1 MTDANASV
9 LSVRRASW
17 HGRAEII
24 DWRYARVIRRRIA
37 VVKSNAKPSS
47 AMTVRAAM
55 IQCERSTKG
64 DAMAGQPIKK
74 AVQITALEQ
83 RMAGVTDRLR
93 DRMPA
98 RYAERSP
105 QSMARDP
112 LGTAWREAMLA
123 VENADD
129 FVGDLGELLREKA
142 GLSLEEA
149 RARIAESKEAPASA
163 ETVPAGD

>member
-1 MTDANASV
+1 M
-9 LSVRRASW
+9 
-17 HGRAEII
+17 
-24 DWRYARVIRRRIA
+24 
-37 VVKSNAKPSS
+37 
-47 AMTVRAAM
+47 
-55 IQCERSTKG
+55 
-64 DAMAGQPIKK
+64 KK
-74 AVQITALEQ
+74 AVEITALEQ

>member
-1 MTDANASV
+1 
-9 LSVRRASW
+9 
-17 HGRAEII
+17 
-24 DWRYARVIRRRIA
+24 
-37 VVKSNAKPSS
+37 
-47 AMTVRAAM
+47 
-55 IQCERSTKG
+55 
-64 DAMAGQPIKK
+64 MAGQPMKK

-149 RARIAESKEAPASA
+149 RARIAESKEAPATA
-163 ETVPAGD
+163 EAAPTGG